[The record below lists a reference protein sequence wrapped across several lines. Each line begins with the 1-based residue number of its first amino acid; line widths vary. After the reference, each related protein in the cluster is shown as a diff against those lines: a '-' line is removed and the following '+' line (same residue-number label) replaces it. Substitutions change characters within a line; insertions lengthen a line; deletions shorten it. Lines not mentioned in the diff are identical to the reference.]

1 MYITLHIYIIII
13 HCKSRRV
20 CSATTLTLTLS
31 RACFLPIFRCRVH
44 KRRAARELARD
55 AARPR
60 SSPAGEERGQPRPC
74 CCRARARS
82 FAYTLCPPSGAW
94 MPRSQC
100 TVFDPLDRLGESGAW
115 SEPVVPTPRSLS
127 RSYGLHPAPHVP
139 LTSSGR
145 LIVSRSAGKRQTGG
159 VRGINMQVILFCQ
172 LFLGF
177 HADAGHSVAA
187 SDPASVLGPANS
199 HETTTEHSSTT

>member
-31 RACFLPIFRCRVH
+31 RACFLQFFAAESTSAEL
-44 KRRAARELARD
+44 RAYGARD

-60 SSPAGEERGQPRPC
+60 ASPAGEERGQPRPC

-139 LTSSGR
+139 LTSSGH
-145 LIVSRSAGKRQTGG
+145 SS
-159 VRGINMQVILFCQ
+159 
-172 LFLGF
+172 
-177 HADAGHSVAA
+177 SVAP
-187 SDPASVLGPANS
+187 PASADGGCQGG
-199 HETTTEHSSTT
+199 